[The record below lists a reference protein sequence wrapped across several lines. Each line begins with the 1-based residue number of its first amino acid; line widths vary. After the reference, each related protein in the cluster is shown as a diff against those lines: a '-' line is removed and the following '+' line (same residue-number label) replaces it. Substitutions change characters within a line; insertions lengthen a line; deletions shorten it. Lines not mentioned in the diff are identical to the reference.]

1 MVSPHHRLLRVGR
14 GFNRVGFK
22 SVSGVCGC
30 SRESQVQ
37 AIGVT
42 NEVFTGFDDLRW
54 NPKSSPM
61 GNGRRRTRSVPVGN
75 QPREAIM
82 KSGLRDQVEGA
93 AKEAKGA
100 TKQKISK
107 VTGDPPQAAEG
118 AVEEAKGK
126 FQKKTG
132 EIKRDV
138 MRD

>member
-1 MVSPHHRLLRVGR
+1 
-14 GFNRVGFK
+14 
-22 SVSGVCGC
+22 
-30 SRESQVQ
+30 
-37 AIGVT
+37 
-42 NEVFTGFDDLRW
+42 
-54 NPKSSPM
+54 
-61 GNGRRRTRSVPVGN
+61 
-75 QPREAIM
+75 M

-93 AKEAKGA
+93 AKETKGV

-107 VTGDPPQAAEG
+107 VTGDPQQTAEG